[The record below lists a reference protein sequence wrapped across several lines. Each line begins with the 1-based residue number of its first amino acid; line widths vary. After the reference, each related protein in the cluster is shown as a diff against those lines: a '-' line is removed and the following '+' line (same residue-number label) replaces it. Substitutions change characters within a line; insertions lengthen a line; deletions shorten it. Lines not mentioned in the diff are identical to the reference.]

1 MLLKIQDALDF
12 IFEKK
17 IIWVFF
23 KNKNVQKQKECSWDE
38 PEFLFQIKR
47 GHFTCLTNYV
57 GL

>member
-23 KNKNVQKQKECSWDE
+23 KNKNVQKQKKNVAEMNQNSY
-38 PEFLFQIKR
+38 FK
-47 GHFTCLTNYV
+47 
-57 GL
+57 